1 MRVRKHVKKI
11 TMLEEKILDEGEMNT
26 REIHDWLNARIR
38 MGVTMNWVGNVLA
51 KCGLF
56 DKIGE
61 ERVPGLSTNYVLA
74 VWDSRRRGE
83 SE

>member
-11 TMLEEKILDEGEMNT
+11 TALEEKILAEGEMNT
-26 REIHDWLNARIR
+26 RECHDWLNERIR

-61 ERVPGLSTNYVLA
+61 ERVPGLSTNYSLS
-74 VWDSRRRGE
+74 VWDSRRRGK